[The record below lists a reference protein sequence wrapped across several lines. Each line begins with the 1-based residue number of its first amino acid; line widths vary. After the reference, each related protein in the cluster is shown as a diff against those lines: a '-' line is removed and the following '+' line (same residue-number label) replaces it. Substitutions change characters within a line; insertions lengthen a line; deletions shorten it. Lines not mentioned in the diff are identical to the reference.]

1 MYVQVCI
8 YICRCVYIY
17 MHILTFRYIEMTEK
31 SGNLRA
37 APQGVSG
44 AQGGGKCIYWSI
56 LLPKSGVLSGHR
68 SGNRFGNHDLDRWR
82 MQSAGIYITKLLEE
96 KGKMSFQK

>member
-1 MYVQVCI
+1 MYVQVCVYI
-8 YICRCVYIY
+8 YAGVYIY

>member
-1 MYVQVCI
+1 MYI
-8 YICRCVYIY
+8 YICRYVYIY
-17 MHILTFRYIEMTEK
+17 IHMHVLTCRYIEMTEK

-56 LLPKSGVLSGHR
+56 LLPKSGVLSGKR
-68 SGNRFGNHDLDRWR
+68 SVNRFGNHDLDRWR